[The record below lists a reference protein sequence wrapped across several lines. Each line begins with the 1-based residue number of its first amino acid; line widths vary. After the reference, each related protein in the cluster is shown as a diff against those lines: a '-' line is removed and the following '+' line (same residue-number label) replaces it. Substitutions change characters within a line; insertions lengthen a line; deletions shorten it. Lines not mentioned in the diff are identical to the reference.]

1 LIVRSGYSST
11 FFEIQAEKGAIGLFR
26 MAGLPALILNS
37 WLSPSNGICPGVS
50 RATPNFSYHLKFRLT
65 RLLTQKSDQEKQQAT
80 AFATVLGGMITS
92 VSIGLV
98 PRPDE
103 VELGIPLH

>member
-1 LIVRSGYSST
+1 
-11 FFEIQAEKGAIGLFR
+11 
-26 MAGLPALILNS
+26 MAGLPALILIS
-37 WLSPSNGICPGVS
+37 WISPSNGICPGAS

-80 AFATVLGGMITS
+80 AFATVLGGMITG